1 MSADEGSLNP
11 FLTTERTVATLH
23 PASILGGN
31 SFGFCA
37 GLAMK
42 LPIGDLREQGMA
54 IDLDM
59 TRLAILV
66 YSKRNILCNTGIG
79 DAAASSSDDQR
90 NRVGQAK
97 APRGPAKRSV
107 PLL

>member
-23 PASILGGN
+23 PASILGGI
-31 SFGFCA
+31 SFGC
-37 GLAMK
+37 GPPMK
-42 LPIGDLREQGMA
+42 LPIGDLREQGMV

-79 DAAASSSDDQR
+79 DAAASSSDDQ
-90 NRVGQAK
+90 
-97 APRGPAKRSV
+97 
-107 PLL
+107 